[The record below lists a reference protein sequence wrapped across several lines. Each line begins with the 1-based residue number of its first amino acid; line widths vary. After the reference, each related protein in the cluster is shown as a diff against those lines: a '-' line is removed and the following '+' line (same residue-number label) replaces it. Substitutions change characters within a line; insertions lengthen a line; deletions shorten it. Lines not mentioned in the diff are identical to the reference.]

1 MTYHV
6 KVLRISD
13 SGDGISVEA
22 HVEGTPVSH
31 TFPKGL
37 GFFEEPENG
46 KPKFVEKLEE
56 RYEDKMRRK
65 GNASVESATLEEAKV
80 DSGEFQNKEYGD
92 TENFKEENNVNN
104 SMTDVDL
111 SNPEEIRR
119 YLKENMAEGYL
130 SEDEGMNIDEFVNEY
145 ARLLEVEKNMDE
157 IVKEAIGVETR

>member
-1 MTYHV
+1 
-6 KVLRISD
+6 LRFNAM
-13 SGDGISVEA
+13 SVD
-22 HVEGTPVSH
+22 
-31 TFPKGL
+31 L
-37 GFFEEPENG
+37 DEPELFEREHEVE
-46 KPKFVEKLEE
+46 PKRFE
-56 RYEDKMRRK
+56 R
-65 GNASVESATLEEAKV
+65 LH
-80 DSGEFQNKEYGD
+80 
-92 TENFKEENNVNN
+92 TENFKQENNVNN